1 MSQFTDRQK
10 SFENKFKNDEE
21 FNFKVNARRNKLL
34 GLWAAGMLSLEG
46 EEAEAYA
53 KTVVLSDFEEPG
65 DDDVLQKVLSDLTA
79 GNIEAS
85 QESVRKEMDHLMDL
99 AREQM
104 TAESW
109 PYHVLDLL

>member
-46 EEAEAYA
+46 EEAEAVRA
-53 KTVVLSDFEEPG
+53 DRSMCCVVHSNKDDRKKTATDALG
-65 DDDVLQKVLSDLTA
+65 KTA
-79 GNIEAS
+79 
-85 QESVRKEMDHLMDL
+85 MML
-99 AREQM
+99 
-104 TAESW
+104 
-109 PYHVLDLL
+109 